1 MIYTDSGK
9 YAIRAMT
16 YIASCDDVDLPTSA
30 ADVAAAENIPPFYMA
45 KVLQDLGRAGILKSL
60 RGRGG
65 GFTLA
70 RPAKQI
76 PVMDVLDAVE
86 DTHRITHD
94 CVLGLDE
101 CNDTVSCPLHRTWKR
116 FRESLLKR
124 LNDMSVADLVMELK
138 RKRRYLENM

>member
-16 YIASCDDVDLPTSA
+16 YIAGQADPDSPVSA
-30 ADVAAAENIPPFYMA
+30 ADVAAAEEIPPFYMA

-65 GFTLA
+65 GFTLTK
-70 RPAKQI
+70 PADKI
-76 PVMDVLDAVE
+76 PIMDVLDAVE
-86 DTHRITHD
+86 DTQRIKHD

-101 CNDTVSCPLHRTWKR
+101 CNDSVSCPMHRTWKR

-124 LNDMSVADLVMELK
+124 LNDMTVSDLVVELK
-138 RKRRYLENM
+138 RKRRYPAK